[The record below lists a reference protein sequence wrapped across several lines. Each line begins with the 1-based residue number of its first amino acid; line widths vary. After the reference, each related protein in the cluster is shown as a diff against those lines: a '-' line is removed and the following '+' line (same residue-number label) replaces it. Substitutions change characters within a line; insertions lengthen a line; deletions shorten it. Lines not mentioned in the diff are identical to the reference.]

1 MIPQWLS
8 RMMDRRFFL
17 QSASA
22 IVGTQIWGEVKTSW
36 AHPLPMTN
44 PALEAALP
52 LGDRA
57 AAKGLLYGAAS
68 TAHKIQRDAAFAAA
82 VARECNLF
90 VPEND
95 LKWQALRPTPEQFD
109 FTRGDALA
117 AFAQSHE
124 MQFRG
129 HTCVWHNALPEWFE
143 QVVTHQ
149 NAEQILTE
157 HIRTV
162 VGHYAGKMHSWD
174 VVNEA
179 IDPVGQGI
187 DGLRDTRWHR
197 LLGADYID
205 IAFHTAAAADPNA
218 LLVLNEYDLDY
229 AIARDA
235 AKREA
240 ILRLLQ
246 GLVARGV
253 PVHALGMQAHLRAA
267 ETNFDPLILRDFLR
281 QVADLGLKIMIT
293 ELDVVDQG
301 LPRAL
306 HVRDL
311 AIANV
316 YQTYLDTVLQEP
328 AVIAVLTWG
337 LSDRYTWLASFRRR
351 ADGAAPRPLP
361 LDALLHRKP
370 AWSAIAS
377 AFDQAPPRPL
387 S

>member
-1 MIPQWLS
+1 MN
-8 RMMDRRFFL
+8 RRFFL
-17 QSASA
+17 QSTSA
-22 IVGTQIWGEVKTSW
+22 ILATQILSIAKPSRTHSS
-36 AHPLPMTN
+36 PMAIVN
-44 PALEAALP
+44 PTLEAALP

-57 AAKGLLYGAAS
+57 TAKGLLYGAAA
-68 TAHKIQRDAAFAAA
+68 TARKIQQDSAFAAV
-82 VARECNLF
+82 VARECKLL
-90 VPEND
+90 VAEND
-95 LKWQALRPTPEQFD
+95 LKWRALRPTPEQFD

-117 AFAQSHE
+117 AFAQAHNLR
-124 MQFRG
+124 FRG
-129 HTCVWHNALPEWFE
+129 HTCVWHNALPDWFE

-149 NAEQILTE
+149 NAEQFLTD

-179 IDPVGQGI
+179 IDPVGEGI
-187 DGLRDTRWHR
+187 DGLRDTPWHR
-197 LLGADYID
+197 FLGADYID

-218 LLVLNEYDLDY
+218 LLVLNDYDLDY
-229 AIARDA
+229 AIPRDA

-253 PVHALGMQAHLRAA
+253 PVHALGMQAHLRAS
-267 ETNFDPLILRDFLR
+267 EPNFDPMILRDFLR
-281 QVADLGLKIMIT
+281 QVADLGLKILIT
-293 ELDVVDQG
+293 ELDVVDQD

-306 HVRDL
+306 HTRDL
-311 AIANV
+311 AVANV

-337 LSDRYTWLASFRRR
+337 LSDRYTWLAGFRPRS
-351 ADGAAPRPLP
+351 DGAAPRPLP

-377 AFDQAPPRPL
+377 AFDQAPSRPHL
-387 S
+387 

>member
-1 MIPQWLS
+1 MN
-8 RMMDRRFFL
+8 RRFFL
-17 QSASA
+17 QTAA
-22 IVGTQIWGEVKTSW
+22 TVLGTQWLSTAKPSW
-36 AHPLPMTN
+36 THPLFMAMVD
-44 PALEAALP
+44 PALEAAIP
-52 LGDRA
+52 LSDRA

-68 TAHKIQRDAAFAAA
+68 TARKMQQDAAFASA

-95 LKWQALRPTPEQFD
+95 LKWKALRPSPEQFD
-109 FTRGDALA
+109 FTRGDWLA
-117 AFAQSHE
+117 AFAQAHG

-129 HTCVWHNALPEWFE
+129 HTCVWHEALPEWFD

-149 NAEQILTE
+149 NAEQVLTE

-162 VGHYAGKMHSWD
+162 VGHYAGQMHSWD

-179 IDPVGQGI
+179 IDPVGQGA
-187 DGLRDTRWHR
+187 DGLRDTPWKR

-229 AIARDA
+229 DIPRDA

-240 ILRLLQ
+240 ILRLLRA
-246 GLVARGV
+246 LVARGV

-267 ETNFDPLILRDFLR
+267 ETDFDPVVLRDFLR
-281 QVADLGLKIMIT
+281 QVADLGLKIMVT
-293 ELDVVDQG
+293 ELDVVDQD

-306 HVRDL
+306 HPRDL
-311 AIANV
+311 AVAHT
-316 YQTYLDTVLQEP
+316 YQSYLDAVLQEP

-337 LSDRYTWLASFRRR
+337 LSDRYTWLTNFRPRS
-351 ADGAAPRPLP
+351 DGAAPRPLP
-361 LDALLHRKP
+361 LDSLLHRKP

-377 AFDQAPPRPL
+377 AFDQAPSRL
-387 S
+387 ISN